1 MRIYVIGAGAMG
13 SLYGGLLARSGCEVI
28 LVDRWRAHMDAVAAN
43 GLRLSGITGD
53 FTVPLRAIYAS
64 DEAGAEQAGVEDSGM
79 EESGMLVG
87 AGDGDAAIILMDANS
102 TGFAAGLAKRL
113 LKPDGFAL
121 TLQNG
126 IGNIEA
132 LEAELGR
139 ARVIGGLSYH
149 SAAMVEPGHAIHTHK
164 GPTWIGELDGAASA
178 RVGALAAM
186 LSGGGFKPQIVE
198 DILGQIWTKF
208 VHNCAINPVSA
219 LTGLR
224 VGEISRVAEA
234 DALQSRIIEEAL
246 AVVAAKGIAL
256 VDSDPLASIK
266 KFCLA
271 KFNKPSMLQHMEQG
285 RRTEIDALN
294 GALVREGRAL
304 GIATP
309 YNQAVTWMVAGCS
322 ISACR
327 RCTARRSI
335 MLRSKQR
342 LRVARP
348 QMPQIPQKPKQ
359 PKKPKRHRAAA
370 ATGRGRP
377 ASRCELQWRR
387 AGRDLQ
393 AQIGQ
398 PRMRIGAAA

>member
-309 YNQAVTWMVAGCS
+309 YNQAVTWMVA
-322 ISACR
+322 A
-327 RCTARRSI
+327 
-335 MLRSKQR
+335 MQHQR
-342 LRVARP
+342 MQALHGTPIDYVALEAEIKGGP
-348 QMPQIPQKPKQ
+348 
-359 PKKPKRHRAAA
+359 
-370 ATGRGRP
+370 ATN
-377 ASRCELQWRR
+377 ATDSTET
-387 AGRDLQ
+387 
-393 AQIGQ
+393 
-398 PRMRIGAAA
+398 

>member
-28 LVDRWRAHMDAVAAN
+28 FVDRWREHMDAVAAD

-53 FTVPLRAIYAS
+53 FTVPVRAIYAS
-64 DEAGAEQAGVEDSGM
+64 EEAG
-79 EESGMLVG
+79 MLADG
-87 AGDGDAAIILMDANS
+87 GDGDIAIILTDANS
-102 TGFAAGLAKRL
+102 TAFAASLAKRL
-113 LKPDGFAL
+113 LKPGGYAL

-139 ARVIGGLSYH
+139 PRVIGGLSYH

-164 GPTWIGELDGAASA
+164 GPTWIGELDGTPSA
-178 RVGALAAM
+178 RVSALATM
-186 LSGGGFKPQIVE
+186 LSDAGFKPQIVA

-208 VHNCAINPVSA
+208 IHNCAINPVSA

-234 DALQSRIIEEAL
+234 DALQSAIIEEAL

-256 VDSDPLASIK
+256 VDSDPMASIK

-309 YNQAVTWMVAGCS
+309 YNEAVTWMVAAMQHQNMQVMHGAP
-322 ISACR
+322 IDYEALE
-327 RCTARRSI
+327 AEI
-335 MLRSKQR
+335 K
-342 LRVARP
+342 
-348 QMPQIPQKPKQ
+348 
-359 PKKPKRHRAAA
+359 
-370 ATGRGRP
+370 G
-377 ASRCELQWRR
+377 
-387 AGRDLQ
+387 
-393 AQIGQ
+393 
-398 PRMRIGAAA
+398 GAAADRSEDEET